1 MEADRSGFLGRRKG
15 SLSLKIQGSASSLA
29 HVIVICSDVT
39 RASLNRIRQ
48 NLLTKHFLAFPMCV
62 VQ

>member
-1 MEADRSGFLGRRKG
+1 MEADRSGFLGQRKG
-15 SLSLKIQGSASSLA
+15 SASLKIQGSASSLA

-39 RASLNRIRQ
+39 RVSLNRIRQ
-48 NLLTKHFLAFPMCV
+48 NLLTKQFLASPTCV